1 MRFKKV
7 SAQAN
12 KGILSQDEFER
23 SESLLCYF
31 PSAQVPHNINFREKK
46 SKLKK
51 DKKSESG
58 ATEESAAAKSR
69 IARFRYFEDISGYSG
84 VRNFFYIQI
93 LELNKYS
100 LISLI
105 NVHISS
111 LSQVFICGPSPH
123 WMLVTS
129 RGAMRLHPMSIDG
142 SIESFSPFHNIN
154 CPKGFLY
161 FNKQVHRGHTVTL
174 VLVAYLF
181 VCHSKGKQKIAYF

>member
-1 MRFKKV
+1 MLI
-7 SAQAN
+7 S
-12 KGILSQDEFER
+12 
-23 SESLLCYF
+23 C
-31 PSAQVPHNINFREKK
+31 PQVPHNINFREKK

-51 DKKSESG
+51 DKKADSG
-58 ATEESAAAKSR
+58 PTEESSAAKSR

-84 VRNFFYIQI
+84 VRTCRTYDYSHI
-93 LELNKYS
+93 LFDHQLTFHVS
-100 LISLI
+100 L
-105 NVHISS
+105 

-161 FNKQVHRGHTVTL
+161 FNKQVRIVTL
-174 VLVAYLF
+174 VVLVIVKY
-181 VCHSKGKQKIAYF
+181 